1 MNTIAAPAPPS
12 GGSVRPVR
20 LGLREN
26 WPQFTLLVI
35 VNMAVGG
42 LVGLERTT
50 VPLIGSET
58 FGLTSDLAVFSFII
72 AFGLT
77 KALTNLAAGALTA
90 RFRRKQLLVAGWL
103 IGAPVPFALAYAPS
117 WGWIVAANVLLGLNQ
132 GLTWSMTVNMKIDLV
147 GPARRGLATG
157 LNEAAG
163 YTAVGVTALLTGY
176 LATGYGLR
184 PVPELI
190 GVVFLVAGL
199 ALALA
204 VRDTAA
210 HVALE
215 LAHHTGPLPTG
226 EDTGPKAT
234 FIRTSWRDRS
244 LRGASQAGLVNNLN
258 DGLTWGVF
266 PLLFTDHG
274 LGLAAVGLIKGLYPV
289 LWGLGQIPAG
299 HLADRFG
306 RKPLIVHGMLVQA
319 GGLVLALVLLDRPL
333 LAGVLS
339 AVALGLGTA
348 MVYPALIASVSDH
361 AHPAWRA
368 NALGTYRFWRDIGY
382 AAGALVAGVLAD
394 RLGLDATV
402 IAAAV
407 LTAASGL
414 LAARWI
420 TEQRPGRSVAARG
433 VHDHGHSGEAHQGAD
448 DVEAVGAVAV
458 GDHAPD
464 DRPRDEDPAV
474 RGQDAPEVVV
484 GLEGGHHAVQT
495 ERDDT
500 GTDPDPA
507 LVLADALPHQPGAS
521 DLEQGGDDEQ
531 GDGTGDEHGAEPSDE
546 RGNGKRGQG
555 ADRNGSRAG

>member
-1 MNTIAAPAPPS
+1 MNNTTTRPTPS
-12 GGSVRPVR
+12 AGGVTGPVR

-26 WPQFTLLVI
+26 AAQFTLLVV
-35 VNMAVGG
+35 VNVAVGG

-58 FGLTSDLAVFSFII
+58 FGLTSDTAVFSFIV

-77 KALTNLAAGALTA
+77 KAFTNLAAGALTA

-103 IGAPVPFALAYAPS
+103 IGVPVPFALAYAPS

-163 YTAVGVTALLTGY
+163 YTAVGVTAMLTGY

-190 GVVFLVAGL
+190 GVVFVVAGL
-199 ALALA
+199 ALTLV

-210 HVALE
+210 HAALE
-215 LAHHTGPLPTG
+215 LARHPGPPPTG
-226 EDTGPKAT
+226 EDTGPKAA
-234 FIRTSWRDRS
+234 FLRTSWRDRS
-244 LRGASQAGLVNNLN
+244 LRGASQAGLINNLN

-274 LGLAAVGLIKGLYPV
+274 LGLAAVGLVKGLYPI

-299 HLADRFG
+299 HLSDRVG
-306 RKPLIVHGMLVQA
+306 RKPLIVAGMLVQA
-319 GGLVLALVLLDRPL
+319 GGFVLALALIDRPL
-333 LAGVLS
+333 LAGILS
-339 AVALGLGTA
+339 AVVLGLGTA
-348 MVYPALIASVSDH
+348 MVYPALIASVSDR

-382 AAGALVAGVLAD
+382 AAGALVAGALAD
-394 RLGLDATV
+394 RAGLEATV
-402 IAAAV
+402 VAAAV
-407 LTAASGL
+407 LTAVSGL

-420 TEQRPGRSVAARG
+420 TEQRPGAR
-433 VHDHGHSGEAHQGAD
+433 
-448 DVEAVGAVAV
+448 
-458 GDHAPD
+458 
-464 DRPRDEDPAV
+464 
-474 RGQDAPEVVV
+474 
-484 GLEGGHHAVQT
+484 
-495 ERDDT
+495 
-500 GTDPDPA
+500 
-507 LVLADALPHQPGAS
+507 
-521 DLEQGGDDEQ
+521 
-531 GDGTGDEHGAEPSDE
+531 
-546 RGNGKRGQG
+546 
-555 ADRNGSRAG
+555 

>member
-1 MNTIAAPAPPS
+1 MTTTLTTKRPAEHA
-12 GGSVRPVR
+12 VR

-26 WPQFTLLVI
+26 RLQFALLVV
-35 VNMAVGG
+35 VNVAVGG

-50 VPLIGSET
+50 VPLIGT
-58 FGLTSDLAVFSFII
+58 DVFGLTSDLAVFAFII
-72 AFGLT
+72 AFGLS

-90 RFRRKQLLVAGWL
+90 RFRRRQLLLTGWL
-103 IGAPVPFALAYAPS
+103 IGVPVPFALAYAPS

-147 GPARRGLATG
+147 GPSRRGLATG

-176 LATGYGLR
+176 LATGHGLR
-184 PVPELI
+184 PVPGLL
-190 GVVFLVAGL
+190 GVVFVATGL
-199 ALALA
+199 ALSLV
-204 VRDTAA
+204 VRDTTA

-215 LAHHTGPLPTG
+215 LARHAEPLPTG
-226 EDTGPKAT
+226 EKTGLKAV
-234 FIRTSWRDRS
+234 FVRTSWRDRS

-289 LWGLGQIPAG
+289 LWGIGQIPAG
-299 HLADRFG
+299 HLADRVG
-306 RKPLIVHGMLVQA
+306 RKPLIVTGMLVQA
-319 GGLVLALVLLDRPL
+319 AGFLLALALLDTPL

-348 MVYPALIASVSDH
+348 LVYPALIASVSDH

-382 AAGALVAGVLAD
+382 AAGALVAGILAD
-394 RLGLDATV
+394 TLGLNATV
-402 IAAAV
+402 VAAAV

-420 TEQRPGRSVAARG
+420 T
-433 VHDHGHSGEAHQGAD
+433 
-448 DVEAVGAVAV
+448 
-458 GDHAPD
+458 
-464 DRPRDEDPAV
+464 DR
-474 RGQDAPEVVV
+474 
-484 GLEGGHHAVQT
+484 T
-495 ERDDT
+495 E
-500 GTDPDPA
+500 P
-507 LVLADALPHQPGAS
+507 
-521 DLEQGGDDEQ
+521 
-531 GDGTGDEHGAEPSDE
+531 
-546 RGNGKRGQG
+546 
-555 ADRNGSRAG
+555 

>member
-1 MNTIAAPAPPS
+1 VSTTVDSEAT
-12 GGSVRPVR
+12 PVR

-26 WPQFTLLVI
+26 WVQFTLLVV
-35 VNMAVGG
+35 VNVCVGG

-50 VPLIGSET
+50 VPLIGART
-58 FGLTSDLAVFSFII
+58 FGLTNDLAVFSFII

-90 RFRRKQLLVAGWL
+90 RFRRKQLLVTGWL
-103 IGAPVPFALAYAPS
+103 IGVPVPFTLAWAPS

-163 YTAVGVTALLTGY
+163 YTAVGTTALVTGY
-176 LATGYGLR
+176 LATAYGLR

-190 GVVFLVAGL
+190 GVVFVAAGLGL
-199 ALALA
+199 ALV

-215 LAHHTGPLPTG
+215 LAQHPRPLPSG
-226 EDTGPKAT
+226 ESAALAAT
-234 FIRTSWRDRS
+234 FARTSWHHRS

-274 LGLAAVGLIKGLYPV
+274 LGLAAVGVVKGLYPI
-289 LWGLGQIPAG
+289 LWGLGQIPTG
-299 HLADRFG
+299 HLSDRIG
-306 RKPLIVHGMLVQA
+306 RKPLIVVGMLTQA
-319 GGLVLALVLLDRPL
+319 AGFVLALALLDTPL

-368 NALGTYRFWRDIGY
+368 GALGTYRFWRDIGY
-382 AAGALVAGVLAD
+382 AVGALVAGVLAD
-394 RLGLDATV
+394 ALGLDATV
-402 IAAAV
+402 VAAAA
-407 LTAASGL
+407 LTAGSGL
-414 LAARWI
+414 LAAHWI
-420 TEQRPGRSVAARG
+420 SE
-433 VHDHGHSGEAHQGAD
+433 H
-448 DVEAVGAVAV
+448 
-458 GDHAPD
+458 
-464 DRPRDEDPAV
+464 
-474 RGQDAPEVVV
+474 
-484 GLEGGHHAVQT
+484 
-495 ERDDT
+495 DT
-500 GTDPDPA
+500 G
-507 LVLADALPHQPGAS
+507 
-521 DLEQGGDDEQ
+521 
-531 GDGTGDEHGAEPSDE
+531 
-546 RGNGKRGQG
+546 R
-555 ADRNGSRAG
+555 

>member
-1 MNTIAAPAPPS
+1 MSTTVDSEAT
-12 GGSVRPVR
+12 PVR

-26 WPQFTLLVI
+26 WVQFTLLVI
-35 VNMAVGG
+35 VNVCVGG

-50 VPLIGSET
+50 VPLIGART
-58 FGLTSDLAVFSFII
+58 FGLTNDLAVFSFII

-90 RFRRKQLLVAGWL
+90 RFRRKQLLVTGWL
-103 IGAPVPFALAYAPS
+103 IGVPVPFALAWAPS

-163 YTAVGVTALLTGY
+163 YTAVGTTALVTGY
-176 LATGYGLR
+176 LATAYGLR

-190 GVVFLVAGL
+190 GVVFVAAGLGL
-199 ALALA
+199 ALV

-215 LAHHTGPLPTG
+215 LAQHPRPLPSG
-226 EDTGPKAT
+226 ESAALAAT
-234 FIRTSWRDRS
+234 FARTSWHHRS

-274 LGLAAVGLIKGLYPV
+274 LGLAAVGLVKGLYPI
-289 LWGLGQIPAG
+289 LWGLGQIPTG
-299 HLADRFG
+299 HLSDRIG
-306 RKPLIVHGMLVQA
+306 RKPLIVVGMLTQA
-319 GGLVLALVLLDRPL
+319 AGFVLALALLDTPL

-368 NALGTYRFWRDIGY
+368 GALGTYRFWRDIGY
-382 AAGALVAGVLAD
+382 AVGALVAGVLAD
-394 RLGLDATV
+394 ALGLDATV
-402 IAAAV
+402 VAAAA
-407 LTAASGL
+407 LTAGSGL

-420 TEQRPGRSVAARG
+420 SE
-433 VHDHGHSGEAHQGAD
+433 H
-448 DVEAVGAVAV
+448 
-458 GDHAPD
+458 
-464 DRPRDEDPAV
+464 
-474 RGQDAPEVVV
+474 
-484 GLEGGHHAVQT
+484 
-495 ERDDT
+495 DT
-500 GTDPDPA
+500 G
-507 LVLADALPHQPGAS
+507 
-521 DLEQGGDDEQ
+521 
-531 GDGTGDEHGAEPSDE
+531 
-546 RGNGKRGQG
+546 R
-555 ADRNGSRAG
+555 

>member
-1 MNTIAAPAPPS
+1 MNATTKSAA
-12 GGSVRPVR
+12 RPVR

-26 WPQFTLLVI
+26 WAQFTLLVI
-35 VNMAVGG
+35 VNICVGG

-50 VPLIGSET
+50 VPLIGART

-90 RFRRKQLLVAGWL
+90 RFRRKRLLVAGWL
-103 IGAPVPFALAYAPS
+103 IGVPVPFALAWAPS

-163 YTAVGVTALLTGY
+163 YTAVGVTALVTGY

-190 GVVFLVAGL
+190 GVVFVAAGL
-199 ALALA
+199 ALALV

-215 LAHHTGPLPTG
+215 LSRYTEPLPTR
-226 EDTGPKAT
+226 ESTSLAAT
-234 FIRTSWRDRS
+234 FARTSWHHRS

-289 LWGLGQIPAG
+289 LWGLGQIHTG
-299 HLADRFG
+299 HLSDRIG
-306 RKPLIVHGMLVQA
+306 RKPLVVTGMLVQA
-319 GGLVLALVLLDRPL
+319 AGFVLALVLLDTPL

-348 MVYPALIASVSDH
+348 MVYPALIACVSDH

-368 NALGTYRFWRDIGY
+368 GALGTYRFWRDIGY
-382 AAGALVAGVLAD
+382 AVGALVAGVLAD
-394 RLGLDATV
+394 ALGLDATV

-407 LTAASGL
+407 LTAGSGL

-420 TEQRPGRSVAARG
+420 S
-433 VHDHGHSGEAHQGAD
+433 
-448 DVEAVGAVAV
+448 
-458 GDHAPD
+458 
-464 DRPRDEDPAV
+464 
-474 RGQDAPEVVV
+474 
-484 GLEGGHHAVQT
+484 EGGT
-495 ERDDT
+495 
-500 GTDPDPA
+500 
-507 LVLADALPHQPGAS
+507 
-521 DLEQGGDDEQ
+521 
-531 GDGTGDEHGAEPSDE
+531 
-546 RGNGKRGQG
+546 
-555 ADRNGSRAG
+555 SR

>member
-1 MNTIAAPAPPS
+1 MSPTTTAAAAA
-12 GGSVRPVR
+12 RPVQ

-26 WPQFTLLVI
+26 WLQFTLLVI
-35 VNMAVGG
+35 VNICVGA

-50 VPLIGSET
+50 VPLIGTHT

-90 RFRRKQLLVAGWL
+90 RFRRKQLLVTGWL
-103 IGAPVPFALAYAPS
+103 IGIPVPFALAWAPS
-117 WGWIVAANVLLGLNQ
+117 WGWIVAANVLLGVNQ

-163 YTAVGVTALLTGY
+163 YTAVGATALLTGY
-176 LATGYGLR
+176 LATAYGLR
-184 PVPELI
+184 PTPELI
-190 GVVFLVAGL
+190 GVVFVAAGL
-199 ALALA
+199 ALSLI

-215 LAHHTGPLPTG
+215 LAQHTKPLPAG
-226 EDTGPKAT
+226 ENTLAAT
-234 FIRTSWRDRS
+234 FARTSWRNRS

-274 LGLAAVGLIKGLYPV
+274 LGLAAVGLIKGLYPI
-289 LWGLGQIPAG
+289 LWGIGQIPTG
-299 HLADRFG
+299 HLADRIG
-306 RKPLIVHGMLVQA
+306 RKPLIVTGMLVQA
-319 GGLVLALVLLDRPL
+319 GGFVLALALLERPL
-333 LAGVLS
+333 LAGILS

-382 AAGALVAGVLAD
+382 AAGALIAGILAD
-394 RLGLDATV
+394 AFGLNATV
-402 IAAAV
+402 IAAAA

-420 TEQRPGRSVAARG
+420 TEHHPAR
-433 VHDHGHSGEAHQGAD
+433 
-448 DVEAVGAVAV
+448 
-458 GDHAPD
+458 
-464 DRPRDEDPAV
+464 
-474 RGQDAPEVVV
+474 
-484 GLEGGHHAVQT
+484 
-495 ERDDT
+495 
-500 GTDPDPA
+500 
-507 LVLADALPHQPGAS
+507 
-521 DLEQGGDDEQ
+521 
-531 GDGTGDEHGAEPSDE
+531 
-546 RGNGKRGQG
+546 
-555 ADRNGSRAG
+555 

>member
-1 MNTIAAPAPPS
+1 MSTRATAAA
-12 GGSVRPVR
+12 RPVQ

-26 WPQFTLLVI
+26 WLQFTLLVV
-35 VNMAVGG
+35 VNVCVGG

-50 VPLIGSET
+50 VPLIGSRV

-103 IGAPVPFALAYAPS
+103 IGVPVPFALAWAPS
-117 WGWIVAANVLLGLNQ
+117 WGLIVAANVLLGLNQ

-163 YTAVGVTALLTGY
+163 YTAVGATALVTGY
-176 LATGYGLR
+176 LATAYGLR
-184 PVPELI
+184 PAPELI
-190 GVVFLVAGL
+190 GVVFVVAGL
-199 ALALA
+199 ALSLV

-215 LAHHTGPLPTG
+215 VSRHTTPLPTG
-226 EDTGPKAT
+226 ESTGPAAV
-234 FIRTSWRDRS
+234 FARASWRNRS

-274 LGLAAVGLIKGLYPV
+274 LGLAAVGLIKGLYPI
-289 LWGLGQIPAG
+289 LWGVGQIPTG
-299 HLADRFG
+299 HLADRIG
-306 RKPLIVHGMLVQA
+306 RKPLIVAGMLVQA
-319 GGLVLALVLLDRPL
+319 AGFVLALVLLARPL

-339 AVALGLGTA
+339 AVVLGLGTA
-348 MVYPALIASVSDH
+348 MVYPALIAAVSDH

-394 RLGLDATV
+394 AFGLNATV
-402 IAAAV
+402 VAAAA

-414 LAARWI
+414 LADRWI
-420 TEQRPGRSVAARG
+420 TDSAHGR
-433 VHDHGHSGEAHQGAD
+433 
-448 DVEAVGAVAV
+448 
-458 GDHAPD
+458 
-464 DRPRDEDPAV
+464 
-474 RGQDAPEVVV
+474 
-484 GLEGGHHAVQT
+484 
-495 ERDDT
+495 
-500 GTDPDPA
+500 
-507 LVLADALPHQPGAS
+507 
-521 DLEQGGDDEQ
+521 
-531 GDGTGDEHGAEPSDE
+531 
-546 RGNGKRGQG
+546 
-555 ADRNGSRAG
+555 GSRHVDR

>member
-1 MNTIAAPAPPS
+1 MRFSDDHPAAPADTA
-12 GGSVRPVR
+12 GRPVR

-26 WPQFTLLVI
+26 WLQFTLLVI
-35 VNMAVGG
+35 VNVCVGG

-50 VPLIGSET
+50 VPLIGT
-58 FGLTSDLAVFSFII
+58 DVFGLTSDLAVFSFII

-77 KALTNLAAGALTA
+77 KAMTNLAAGALTS
-90 RFRRKQLLVAGWL
+90 RFSRKQLLVAGWL
-103 IGAPVPFALAYAPS
+103 LGVPVPFALAWAPS

-147 GPARRGLATG
+147 GPSRRGLATG

-176 LATGYGLR
+176 LATAYGLR

-190 GVVFLVAGL
+190 GVVFVVAGL
-199 ALALA
+199 ALALV

-215 LAHHTGPLPTG
+215 LARHSRPLPDG
-226 EDTGPKAT
+226 EGTALAAT
-234 FIRTSWRDRS
+234 FARVSWHHRS

-274 LGLAAVGLIKGLYPV
+274 LGLAAVGLIKGLYPI
-289 LWGLGQIPAG
+289 LWGVGQIPTG
-299 HLADRFG
+299 HLADRIG
-306 RKPLIVHGMLVQA
+306 RKPLIVSGMLVQA
-319 GGLVLALVLLDRPL
+319 TGFVLALALLDRPL

-339 AVALGLGTA
+339 AVALGIGTA

-368 NALGTYRFWRDIGY
+368 GALGTYRFWRDIGY

-394 RLGLDATV
+394 ALGLEATV
-402 IAAAV
+402 VAAAV

-420 TEQRPGRSVAARG
+420 A
-433 VHDHGHSGEAHQGAD
+433 
-448 DVEAVGAVAV
+448 
-458 GDHAPD
+458 
-464 DRPRDEDPAV
+464 
-474 RGQDAPEVVV
+474 
-484 GLEGGHHAVQT
+484 
-495 ERDDT
+495 
-500 GTDPDPA
+500 
-507 LVLADALPHQPGAS
+507 
-521 DLEQGGDDEQ
+521 
-531 GDGTGDEHGAEPSDE
+531 EHPT
-546 RGNGKRGQG
+546 R
-555 ADRNGSRAG
+555 

>member
-1 MNTIAAPAPPS
+1 MTTNTTTKRISGPA
-12 GGSVRPVR
+12 VR

-26 WPQFTLLVI
+26 WLQFTLLVV

-50 VPLIGSET
+50 VPLIGT
-58 FGLTSDLAVFSFII
+58 DVFGLTSDLAVFSFII

-90 RFRRKQLLVAGWL
+90 RFRRRQLLLTGWL
-103 IGAPVPFALAYAPS
+103 IGVPVPFMLAWAPT

-132 GLTWSMTVNMKIDLV
+132 GLAWSMTVNMKIDLV

-184 PVPELI
+184 PVPELL
-190 GVVFLVAGL
+190 GVVFVVAGL
-199 ALALA
+199 ALSLV

-215 LAHHTGPLPTG
+215 LAQHPKPLPTG
-226 EDTGPKAT
+226 EKTGLAAT
-234 FIRTSWRDRS
+234 FARTSWRDRS

-274 LGLAAVGLIKGLYPV
+274 LGLAAVGLIKGLYPI
-289 LWGLGQIPAG
+289 LWGIGQIPTG
-299 HLADRFG
+299 HLADRIG
-306 RKPLIVHGMLVQA
+306 RKPLIVTGMLVQA
-319 GGLVLALVLLDRPL
+319 AGLVLALALLDSPL
-333 LAGVLS
+333 LAGILS

-361 AHPAWRA
+361 AHPTWRV

-382 AAGALVAGVLAD
+382 AAGALVAGILAD
-394 RLGLDATV
+394 TLGLNATV
-402 IAAAV
+402 IAAAA

-420 TEQRPGRSVAARG
+420 T
-433 VHDHGHSGEAHQGAD
+433 DHTTH
-448 DVEAVGAVAV
+448 
-458 GDHAPD
+458 
-464 DRPRDEDPAV
+464 
-474 RGQDAPEVVV
+474 
-484 GLEGGHHAVQT
+484 
-495 ERDDT
+495 
-500 GTDPDPA
+500 
-507 LVLADALPHQPGAS
+507 
-521 DLEQGGDDEQ
+521 
-531 GDGTGDEHGAEPSDE
+531 
-546 RGNGKRGQG
+546 
-555 ADRNGSRAG
+555 

>member
-1 MNTIAAPAPPS
+1 MKATPPVGTPSATAATGAEPADATPTDAS
-12 GGSVRPVR
+12 GRPVR

-26 WPQFTLLVI
+26 WPQFSLLVV
-35 VNMAVGG
+35 VNIAVGG

-50 VPLIGSET
+50 VPLIGTDT
-58 FGLTSDLAVFSFII
+58 FGLTSDLAVFSFIV
-72 AFGLT
+72 AFGLA

-90 RFRRKQLLVAGWL
+90 RFRRRQLLIAGWL
-103 IGAPVPFALAYAPS
+103 LGVPVPFALAWAPS

-163 YTAVGVTALLTGY
+163 YTAVGVTALATGY
-176 LATGYGLR
+176 LASSYGLR

-190 GVVFLVAGL
+190 GIVFVVAGL

-215 LAHHTGPLPTG
+215 LARHAAPLPTG
-226 EDTGPKAT
+226 EETGLRAT
-234 FIRTSWRDRS
+234 FARTSWRNRS

-274 LGLAAVGLIKGLYPV
+274 LGLAGVGLIKGLYPI
-289 LWGLGQIPAG
+289 LWGIGQIPTG
-299 HLADRFG
+299 HLADRIG
-306 RKPLIVHGMLVQA
+306 RKPLVVTGMLVQA
-319 GGLVLALVLLDRPL
+319 VGFVLALALLDTPL

-348 MVYPALIASVSDH
+348 MVYPALISAVSDH

-382 AAGALVAGVLAD
+382 AVGALVAGVLAD
-394 RLGLDATV
+394 TLGLNTTV
-402 IAAAV
+402 VAAAV

-414 LAARWI
+414 LAARWM
-420 TEQRPGRSVAARG
+420 TEHRPGLR
-433 VHDHGHSGEAHQGAD
+433 
-448 DVEAVGAVAV
+448 
-458 GDHAPD
+458 
-464 DRPRDEDPAV
+464 
-474 RGQDAPEVVV
+474 
-484 GLEGGHHAVQT
+484 
-495 ERDDT
+495 
-500 GTDPDPA
+500 
-507 LVLADALPHQPGAS
+507 
-521 DLEQGGDDEQ
+521 
-531 GDGTGDEHGAEPSDE
+531 
-546 RGNGKRGQG
+546 
-555 ADRNGSRAG
+555 